1 MGLGITS
8 LTRTHALDSLQK
20 WGYYLGM
27 KRILILSAVVSGAFV
42 ESITWAAN
50 VPFGGMCE
58 PDESN
63 NWCGQTG
70 SAGFGTFELLIA
82 VIVILYVYRLIKK
95 VALESKEKR
104 QERIQLIK
112 QGLFGIA
119 IAGTLIFAVLL
130 LLEYD
135 DKTRTKESKTLEEM
149 MLDPSLLRAKL
160 KVFGSI

>member
-1 MGLGITS
+1 MN
-8 LTRTHALDSLQK
+8 
-20 WGYYLGM
+20 
-27 KRILILSAVVSGAFV
+27 RILILSAVVSGAFV

-70 SAGFGTFELLIA
+70 SAGFGTFEILIA

-104 QERIQLIK
+104 QERIQLIRR
-112 QGLFGIA
+112 GLFGIA
-119 IAGTLIFAVLL
+119 IGAALIFAVLL

-135 DKTRTKESKTLEEM
+135 DKTRTKESKTQAELILQNPGFGEKVISTEGKTAAE
-149 MLDPSLLRAKL
+149 LILQNPPYPSLQP
-160 KVFGSI
+160 IHQ